1 MSYIKR
7 NIQSKCNATVFKQ
20 AISAR
25 KMSLLHDGLPL
36 TLFQLSKAD
45 KNGILPGTRG
55 ESTAASSNDIK
66 VTLKDLKLQL
76 ATEMGVNHPYKPFS
90 HDRAHLAKYLPKS
103 PDALPKRSM
112 QDSYI
117 AAIIPLSTN
126 LSLQEKYTTFLG
138 SVRLGRLMEDMDIF
152 SVIVARK
159 HIVLPD
165 VPAGIFPQT
174 LVTVL
179 VDRVEF
185 TEYAPK
191 MNQDIKISGHVSWV
205 SKSTLEVVVWLEQ
218 IDGGKWQRITRAV
231 FLLAARDPVNPKA
244 SFVNQ
249 FEPANE
255 REKTILVGGEE
266 RKKHRMEL
274 GSSHLSK
281 KPPNQEE
288 QQILHDLYVSTTD
301 PKDISMS
308 KRVLPTNSVWM
319 NITKVSNAIL
329 AQPENR
335 NMHNAVFGG
344 FMMRQAIELAWI
356 TGYMHCK
363 FRPRTRVLSDVQFK
377 QPVAVNSLIQMHATL
392 VYTQKQFMQIIVFAQ
407 VYNPL
412 SGLTSTTNAFYL
424 TLEAPETV
432 PSVTPQSYY
441 ESMLF
446 IDGKRH
452 FVTGLKETEAQQGHK
467 NIRPRE
473 LGKQIHPGSG
483 RLAGAIRRRQ
493 MATNDQSALLNGRER
508 QL

>member
-1 MSYIKR
+1 MSLPLLLKTKKPLLTCI
-7 NIQSKCNATVFKQ
+7 NKCNATVFKQ

-191 MNQDIKISGHVSWV
+191 PNKDIKISGHVSWV
-205 SKSTLEVVVWLEQ
+205 SRSTLEVVVWLEQ
-218 IDGGKWQRITRAV
+218 FDDGKWQRMTKAL
-231 FLLAARDPVNPKA
+231 FLMAARDSSNNTASIVNPI
-244 SFVNQ
+244 
-249 FEPANE
+249 EPANE
-255 REKTILVGGEE
+255 REKIILVGGEE
-266 RKKHRMEL
+266 RKKRRL
-274 GSSHLSK
+274 AIGSAHLSK
-281 KPPNQEE
+281 KAPTEEE
-288 QQILHDLYVSTTD
+288 QQLLHNLYVSTVD
-301 PKDISMS
+301 PSDISMAN
-308 KRVLPTNSVWM
+308 RILPPNSVWM
-319 NITKVSNAIL
+319 SDTKVSNVIL
-329 AQPENR
+329 GQPEDR
-335 NMHNAVFGG
+335 NFHNTVFGG
-344 FMMRQAIELAWI
+344 FIMRQATELSWI
-356 TGYMHCK
+356 AGYMFSK
-363 FRPRTRVLSDVQFK
+363 VRPRTRVISDIQFK
-377 QPVAVNSLIQMHATL
+377 NPIAVNSLIQMHATV
-392 VYTQKQFMQIIVFAQ
+392 VYTYRNFIQTVVFAQ

-412 SGLTSTTNAFYL
+412 SGLTSTTNAFHF
-424 TLEAPETV
+424 TLEAQDFV
-432 PSVTPQSYY
+432 PSVVPQSYY
-441 ESMLF
+441 ETMLYV
-446 IDGKRH
+446 DGKRH
-452 FVTGLKETEAQQGHK
+452 FGKGLKETQE
-467 NIRPRE
+467 
-473 LGKQIHPGSG
+473 GSVF
-483 RLAGAIRRRQ
+483 RSK
-493 MATNDQSALLNGRER
+493 M
-508 QL
+508 